1 MATKTDTATTLEGKI
16 IEAGLEVGVIQ
27 KGGKNEAQGY
37 KFTSEA
43 DVVLKVGPALFS
55 RGVLVTPF
63 HKVHSIMAYATKG
76 GAQAFLTTV
85 ESVWTFRDGDHIL
98 EVGTVGQGTDT
109 GGDKGVYK
117 AMTGSKK
124 YALLQ
129 ALMIATGDDPE
140 VSRPDEKRESE
151 ATDPNRPTTAQM
163 KKMFAAAND
172 AGVSLSAIV
181 EQETGKLSSKQ
192 VVKADVDVIL
202 NAIKIIKA
210 TGGGTLAPTE
220 PPYGSPGNP
229 DSGSQALAEDQA
241 AAARRVEA

>member
-1 MATKTDTATTLEGKI
+1 VATKITETPATSLVAKM
-16 IEAGLEVGVIQ
+16 IEAGTEAGVIQ
-27 KGGKNEAQGY
+27 KAGKNEAQGY

-43 DVVLKVGPALFS
+43 DVVLKVGPALFK
-55 RGVLVTPF
+55 RGVLVYPLHTI
-63 HKVHSIMAYATKG
+63 HSIVEYATKG
-76 GAQAFLTTV
+76 GAQAFLTTIQ
-85 ESVWTFRDGDHIL
+85 SIWTFTDGEYHI

-140 VSRPDEKRESE
+140 ISRPDEKKESE
-151 ATDPNRPTTAQM
+151 AVDPNKPTTSQM

-172 AGVSLSAIV
+172 AGVKLSAIV

-192 VVKADVDVIL
+192 LVKADVDTIL
-202 NAIKIIKA
+202 TAIKIIKA
-210 TGGGTLAPTE
+210 TGGGSMDSPPFHLPVDEAE
-220 PPYGSPGNP
+220 PEVPSGGP
-229 DSGSQALAEDQA
+229 D
-241 AAARRVEA
+241 